1 MDLRSRFIDKYMFS
15 AGPTMTNSLFV
26 MECVST
32 VLMGAL
38 VLALPARAAESR
50 GELLYST
57 HCIACHTSQW
67 HWRDGK
73 LATNWS
79 SLRAEV
85 RRWQATA
92 MLQWSEEDVLEV
104 TRYLNDTFYRFPQVS
119 GPLSFDRRR

>member
-1 MDLRSRFIDKYMFS
+1 MAVTNESIQRHAAFASP
-15 AGPTMTNSLFV
+15 AMTSLQRV
-26 MECVST
+26 IQCATRVLVS
-32 VLMGAL
+32 AL

-57 HCIACHTSQW
+57 HCIACHTSQG

-92 MLQWSEEDVLEV
+92 MLQWSEEDVLDV
-104 TRYLNDTFYRFPQVS
+104 TRYLNDTFYRFPQTS
-119 GPLSFDRRR
+119 GPLSFDLRR

>member
-1 MDLRSRFIDKYMFS
+1 MALSNESIHRDILS
-15 AGPTMTNSLFV
+15 ASATMASFPFV
-26 MECVST
+26 MQCATRVLVS
-32 VLMGAL
+32 AL
-38 VLALPARAAESR
+38 VLAAPARAAESR

-57 HCIACHTSQW
+57 HCIACHTSQG

-92 MLQWSEEDVLEV
+92 MLQWSEEDVLDV
-104 TRYLNDTFYRFPQVS
+104 TRYLNDTFYRFPAS
-119 GPLSFDRRR
+119 S